1 MNRYKG
7 ILGLLALQF
16 ATATN
21 ATEGRTLCTQ
31 QADLVEFMIT
41 VRADGFPRQ
50 GAEAELQKRYPT
62 APAGYWQQELPQH
75 LLKFSYN
82 TDGLKPVAAREYFFN
97 LCLTEITDIDTDTA
111 TAALFA
117 VAKDCQNQFDSDKTK
132 VTACVEKAAEPVL
145 LNAWNA
151 KQQGAK

>member
-7 ILGLLALQF
+7 ILCLLALQF

-21 ATEGRTLCTQ
+21 ATEGRTMCTQ

-75 LLKFSYN
+75 LLKFN
-82 TDGLKPVAAREYFFN
+82 KIEM
-97 LCLTEITDIDTDTA
+97 
-111 TAALFA
+111 
-117 VAKDCQNQFDSDKTK
+117 
-132 VTACVEKAAEPVL
+132 
-145 LNAWNA
+145 
-151 KQQGAK
+151 